1 MFTAL
6 LVAAGLTTFTGTQP
20 QLAAS
25 GAQVYLA
32 FGAGDVVSVARSTDG
47 GATFDAPVALPPAG
61 KLALGAHRGPRIA
74 VTRDAVLVASIAGQK
89 GGGADGDVRLYRST
103 DQGRTWSAPT
113 IVNSVPGAA
122 REGLHGLAANAAG
135 VVAIAWLDL
144 RQKGTRIYATVSR
157 DHGVTWR
164 ETLVYAA
171 PTGVC
176 ECCHPSVA
184 VGDDGRVAVMF
195 RNHLED
201 RRDMYVIESRD
212 GAVFAPPVKQGAGS
226 WPLEA
231 CPMDGGGL
239 AIDAAG
245 TYAVWRR
252 ETTIFAST
260 TTAGASQS
268 GPEQLIGTGR
278 DPVVSQ
284 IDRAPDVAWILDG
297 GVVLRQAGKPVAAL
311 GPGRFASLLALPAHT
326 VVAFEQQ
333 GRVSVRVVPRK

>member
-1 MFTAL
+1 MLAPFL
-6 LVAAGLTTFTGTQP
+6 LAAGLTTFTGVQP
-20 QLAAS
+20 QLAGR

-47 GATFDAPVALPPAG
+47 GATFDAPVALPAAG

-74 VTRDAVLVASIAGQK
+74 VTGDAVLVASIAGAK
-89 GGGADGDVRLYRST
+89 GGGADGDVLLYRST

-113 IVNSVPGAA
+113 ILNAVRGAA

-144 RQKGTRIYATVSR
+144 RQKGTRIYAAISR

-164 ETLVYAA
+164 ETLVYAS

-195 RNHLED
+195 RNHLD
-201 RRDMYVIESRD
+201 GRRDMYVIQSRD
-212 GAVFAPPVKQGAGS
+212 GDVFAPHVKQGAGS

-239 AIDAAG
+239 AIDATG
-245 TYAVWRR
+245 TFAVWRR

-260 TTAGASQS
+260 TAAGAPASSAEQS
-268 GPEQLIGTGR
+268 IGTGR

-284 IDRAPDVAWILDG
+284 IDRAVDVAWIAG
-297 GVVLRQAGKPVAAL
+297 GAVALRQAGKPVAAL
-311 GPGRFASLLALPAHT
+311 GPGRFASLLALPKHT
-326 VVAFEQQ
+326 VVAFEQK
-333 GRVSVRVVPRK
+333 GSVAVRTVAR